1 MARRRLLLLALGA
14 LLLAGCASTQRR
26 GERAL
31 SVGQYNDAIH
41 LFQAVLAEEP
51 DRLDARLGLG
61 IALYKVGAW
70 ADAALT
76 LDEVL
81 ARTPSERPALLY
93 RGLVAVQQGQDAVAE
108 DRLTRFRSST
118 RLPRFAAQLERALR
132 VLRGSGDVSADTREF
147 IAASLEDV
155 VRSAREIEE
164 ARLAVQRAYLMAYP
178 PIYCVPTRRG
188 WICL

>member
-1 MARRRLLLLALGA
+1 VARRRLLLLALGA

-31 SVGQYNDAIH
+31 SAGQYNDAIH

-70 ADAALT
+70 PDAALT

-81 ARTPSERPALLY
+81 ARAPSERPALLY
-93 RGLVAVQQGQDAVAE
+93 RGLVAIQRGEDAVAE
-108 DRLTRFRSST
+108 DRLTRFRDST
-118 RLPRFAAQLERALR
+118 RLPRFAAQLGRALR
-132 VLRGSGDVSADTREF
+132 VLHGSGDVSADTREF
-147 IAASLEDV
+147 IATSLEDV
-155 VRSAREIEE
+155 VGSAREIEE